1 MKTIEQHIIFV
12 VRMLALAFILTM
24 TLPSTAQDIIRRKG
38 NMPNR
43 SSISRPVQKKKE
55 TTTKRISFNN
65 LSDLFD
71 SVAVSEVVVDSVA
84 DVPSSPKVTETMTV
98 MTGSGFEMYG
108 RSLLDYSDNAEGQKK
123 VRESLSE
130 SKNAKTGCLT
140 THGAIYVYGGNGF
153 ISNGLK
159 NEIYSALTYCNDNKH
174 VINDISFTE
183 SGWWC
188 VVYEN
193 NKYKGHIPEKLQKKL
208 DQYASVNEIVTS
220 VSISENG
227 DHVIVT
233 DKHIDASND
242 WDLKKIQQAIDKF
255 GHVNSVSISNK
266 GIIVSC
272 IRGILFWDVPNKVIE
287 SLKKKNLSP
296 RVVRF
301 TDSGTYM
308 AFGEDG
314 KNAYFM

>member
-1 MKTIEQHIIFV
+1 MKKHIISI
-12 VRMLALAFILTM
+12 VRMLVFTFILTM
-24 TLPSTAQDIIRRKG
+24 ALPSTAQDIIRRKS

-43 SSISRPVQKKKE
+43 SSTPKPVQQKK
-55 TTTKRISFNN
+55 TAAPKRISYND
-65 LSDLFD
+65 LGELFD
-71 SVAVSEVVVDSVA
+71 SVAVSEVEVDSV
-84 DVPSSPKVTETMTV
+84 VNEPSSPKVSETMTV
-98 MTGSGFEMYG
+98 KTSSGFEMYG
-108 RSLLDYSDNAEGQKK
+108 RYLLDYADHADGQKK

-140 THGAIYVYGGNGF
+140 THGAIYIYGGNGF
-153 ISNGLK
+153 MWNGLK
-159 NEIYSALTYCNDNKH
+159 DEVYSAVKYCNDNKY
-174 VINDISFTE
+174 VINDIAFTE

-193 NKYKGHIPEKLQKKL
+193 NKYKGHIPEKLKNKI
-208 DQYASVNEIVTS
+208 DKYASANETVTS

-227 DHVIVT
+227 HYAIVT
-233 DKHIDASND
+233 DKHVDASSD
-242 WDLKKIQQAIDKF
+242 WDLKKIQMAIDRF

-266 GIIVSC
+266 GIIVTCS
-272 IRGILFWDVPNKVIE
+272 RGLLFWDVPNKVIE
-287 SLKKKNLSP
+287 SLKNKNLTP